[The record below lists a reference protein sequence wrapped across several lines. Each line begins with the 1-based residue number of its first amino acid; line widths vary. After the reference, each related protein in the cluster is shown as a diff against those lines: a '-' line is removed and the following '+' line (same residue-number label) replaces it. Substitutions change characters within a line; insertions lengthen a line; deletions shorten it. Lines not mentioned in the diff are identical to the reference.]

1 MNEII
6 NQEKMEI
13 ISSKLDEF
21 GKKVR
26 VICENAKKFVTTWF
40 GVLEKINNE
49 IIILLDSGVM
59 FGILDSDDEKED

>member
-1 MNEII
+1 MNERI

-13 ISSKLDEF
+13 ISSKLGDF

-26 VICENAKKFVTTWF
+26 VICENAKKLFTTWF
-40 GVLEKINNE
+40 GVLEKANNE